1 MAQRIIVNA
10 DDCGK
15 TTQVDKEIE
24 RCILEGKIT
33 STTVMANM
41 DDFKSAIELYRKY
54 NDMIS
59 FGWHLNLT
67 EGQPIR
73 YSQLL
78 LDKGYYNESEGKV
91 FFNGNSFRNKVLSTS
106 MWTEIKKELIAQ
118 YDKLRDSGIIITH
131 ADSHHFIHTSPS
143 LVLLMPSLFKELK
156 ITRCRRIINYG
167 LPYHSRF
174 VRQLFSL
181 SYLMKGL
188 KMPDTFSFWGDYF
201 NNRELKQGKTVELMI
216 HPGHPK
222 PEYDLEYQQL
232 LQTDYTILGPAIELI
247 SYKEL

>member
-15 TTQVDKEIE
+15 TPQVDREIE
-24 RCILEGKIT
+24 HSILEGKIT

-41 DDFKSAIELYRKY
+41 DDFNGAIELYRKY
-54 NDMIS
+54 NDKIS

-67 EGQPIR
+67 EGQPIL

-78 LDKGYYNESEGKV
+78 LDKGYYLESEGKV
-91 FFNGNSFRNKVLSTS
+91 FFNGNSFRNKVISS
-106 MWTEIKKELIAQ
+106 VMWTEIKKELYAQ
-118 YDKLRDSGIIITH
+118 YDKLRDSGIVITH
-131 ADSHHFIHTSPS
+131 ADSHHFIHTSPGM
-143 LVLLMPSLFKELK
+143 VLKMPSLFKELK
-156 ITRCRRIINYG
+156 INRCRRIINYG
-167 LPYHSRF
+167 LPYHSRL

-181 SYLMKGL
+181 SFSIKGL
-188 KMPDTFSFWGDYF
+188 KMPDTFSFWGDYY
-201 NNRELKQGKTVELMI
+201 NNSKLKQGKTVELMI

-222 PEYDLEYQQL
+222 PDYDAEYQKM
-232 LQTDYTILGPAIELI
+232 LQTDYAQLWPGTKLI